1 MRMLA
6 LLYGRFDRSNTPSR
20 FNRFYWLDGDPF
32 GAKNAKY
39 ELSKQDRLLDLIS
52 KREKYN
58 ALDVGCGNGFFSRRI
73 AEHCEHLH
81 GIDFSSQ
88 AIRLA
93 QANCEEHLNISL
105 AEQDI
110 RSFQTSSSFDL
121 IICSEVLY
129 YLQGTEL
136 DDVVRN
142 LHSISAP
149 GAWLGLVGRAEA
161 QLVPASLQK
170 WFERIEHVEDKDWYR
185 PYAVSLYTP
194 RDGTTN

>member
-1 MRMLA
+1 MSAVGMVFLA
-6 LLYGRFDRSNTPSR
+6 ADC
-20 FNRFYWLDGDPF
+20 
-32 GAKNAKY
+32 GA
-39 ELSKQDRLLDLIS
+39 
-52 KREKYN
+52 
-58 ALDVGCGNGFFSRRI
+58 
-73 AEHCEHLH
+73 HCEHLH

-93 QANCEEHLNISL
+93 QANCEEHPNISL

-194 RDGTTN
+194 RDDTTN